1 MIFLGML
8 LCLHNLVSQTF
19 AQWVIREHSLDLPL
33 WFWLTV
39 GIASQSPQ
47 YSSASEKPQLTTS
60 KSNLSATIT
69 KGPVPTS
76 GSAGCPRCL
85 VVASGVPI
93 SQVFWINSTIKL
105 TLDTEYVTVTQY
117 NGSAVTSTT
126 VITGDVDSLDPAT
139 VSEAY
144 SMALTIQ
151 MPGPYEGLGGPGVV
165 LANGRDGKLNDAL
178 SIPYPTPYLGI
189 AGVQVWTQTLLSQ
202 TLQGSVVQNCPLKT
216 FDIFAG
222 GYSDDS
228 LSCIQVEFLNTY
240 YEVLT
245 HLAAEPWSST
255 LVEIDTASFSSWVMS
270 NETFV
275 KQYPELSQCTFI
287 PPAFGPPGV
296 KVPVSALTG
305 TTTTTV
311 QGSMYVSSQLPQP
324 ASTLLSMTAQQT
336 TSHKS
341 SSTTQMMPSIQSH
354 SSATL
359 SESIIPVSS
368 AQKSQYS
375 PKSTFSASTFV
386 DDTQSTSKTSTPAI
400 LPSHVHTQVAS
411 STSEGSTLK
420 SEVASAIVI
429 AGQTLSQEISAIIEG
444 SSPTSLA
451 AGGGG
456 KTVIGSS
463 ADAQAEQSS
472 VSMLQVPVL
481 TYGGS
486 PNTADVSSH
495 FFLADQTLDPGSAI
509 TVSGTLISL
518 ASDASSVVLGGNV
531 EQFTSVD
538 VIPTAVRSTEGS
550 VYHIAGQTLTP
561 GGTVTVSGTPIYIPL
576 IIPTSPANVATAGEI
591 AFGDQTYT
599 EDIAS
604 HFRIGEQT
612 LVPGGVI
619 TVDGTQIS
627 YAPEATEVVIG
638 SSTESVNLETIIMG
652 GFGQPSQMGSEPFTG
667 ASNLNFQPRGCYWI
681 CLVVYVGVIFC

>member
-1 MIFLGML
+1 
-8 LCLHNLVSQTF
+8 
-19 AQWVIREHSLDLPL
+19 
-33 WFWLTV
+33 
-39 GIASQSPQ
+39 
-47 YSSASEKPQLTTS
+47 
-60 KSNLSATIT
+60 
-69 KGPVPTS
+69 
-76 GSAGCPRCL
+76 
-85 VVASGVPI
+85 
-93 SQVFWINSTIKL
+93 
-105 TLDTEYVTVTQY
+105 
-117 NGSAVTSTT
+117 
-126 VITGDVDSLDPAT
+126 
-139 VSEAY
+139 
-144 SMALTIQ
+144 MALTIQ

-189 AGVQVWTQTLLSQ
+189 AGVQVWAQTLLSQ

-216 FDIFAG
+216 FDILAG

-255 LVEIDTASFSSWVMS
+255 VVEIDTASFSSWVIS

-287 PPAFGPPGV
+287 LPAFGPPGV

-336 TSHKS
+336 TGHKS
-341 SSTTQMMPSIQSH
+341 SSITEMMPSIQSH

-375 PKSTFSASTFV
+375 SKRTFSASTFV
-386 DDTQSTSKTSTPAI
+386 DDTQSTSETSTPAI
-400 LPSHVHTQVAS
+400 LPSHVHTQVAP

-463 ADAQAEQSS
+463 ADAQAGQSS

-495 FFLADQTLDPGSAI
+495 FFLADQTLDPRSAI

-531 EQFTSVD
+531 EQFTGVD
-538 VIPTAVRSTEGS
+538 IIPTAVRSTKGS

-561 GGTVTVSGTPIYIPL
+561 GGTVTVSGTPIHIPL
-576 IIPTSPANVATAGEI
+576 GSSIAIIGSNTQILAAATPAAVVPTATYRKI
-591 AFGDQTYT
+591 TFGDQTYVASGST
-599 EDIAS
+599 PEFVIAGQTLTPYGAVTVSGTPISLPSGASVIVVRSSTQSLATIITSSPAHIAS
-604 HFRIGEQT
+604 IGEMT
-612 LVPGGVI
+612 FGGKTYSASGSI
-619 TVDGTQIS
+619 
-627 YAPEATEVVIG
+627 PEFIIG
-638 SSTESVNLETIIMG
+638 G
-652 GFGQPSQMGSEPFTG
+652 
-667 ASNLNFQPRGCYWI
+667 
-681 CLVVYVGVIFC
+681 